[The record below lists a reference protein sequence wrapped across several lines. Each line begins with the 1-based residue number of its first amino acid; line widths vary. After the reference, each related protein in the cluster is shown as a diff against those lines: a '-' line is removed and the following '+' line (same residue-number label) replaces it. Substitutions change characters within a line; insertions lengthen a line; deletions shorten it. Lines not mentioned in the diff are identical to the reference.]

1 MSRQCTILVVA
12 NTQAEVG
19 ALLGG
24 LAGELAVL
32 VACDSQHA
40 LEILSDGEIEL
51 LLLDAEMPQLDGFEL
66 CQKIKSNSLT
76 CEIPVIFV
84 LAASGGDK
92 IDRLFEVGAA
102 DYVVRPV
109 REKTLSA
116 RIKAHLKLEELTS
129 LPPLLGLSESPQTLQ
144 AFFDNTPDGILVVNG
159 EGDIEACNTSLLTLS
174 GFAAHELINA
184 HFDLL
189 LPDCHNILVKYE
201 SNHQSIDGIVDVRNV
216 AMVTSS
222 GREFSVELSLSHY
235 QQGASRYYLFFLR
248 NNTEWQ
254 MKEALLR
261 NSEEKL
267 RTIIE
272 NASNVICTMD
282 RYHQFTFLSPAWSE
296 YLGYSVASGL
306 GKLMDQFIYEDDIEA
321 FNRALIQYDN
331 GEFPRF
337 ECRLIHSSGAL
348 RWFMLSGRLVKGGEG
363 DPQFYVMVLED
374 ITEHKTVV
382 QALTES
388 EERFRLLFES
398 MNHGVV
404 VVDEQGVPVITNQAV
419 EKILGMSY
427 PGLVKKLGCGEIEL
441 IDERQQPISLEEF
454 PPNVTM
460 RSGESL
466 HERVLGVRTHE
477 GHQERWISMN
487 VVAQAGEQTGKPE
500 RLFITFSDMTERRLA
515 EYAVQDYLRYLNVME
530 RMNEVGIQAV
540 SVDDLLRNVLQELLS
555 TFECQNA
562 WIIYPCEAEQQQ
574 SFVPMLIDDQQDGG
588 AIETTFPV
596 DETTRQLMDKS
607 LSCTTPTL
615 FCDDQAEALPHSIAK
630 QYQLNAILTIA
641 IFPKKSKPWL
651 LCLCYGK
658 EQPPPTQQ
666 DRLIVENIAKRLADY
681 ITSFDS
687 LISLRES
694 EDSLKEAQAIGQ
706 IGNWSHDLAK
716 DVVYWSEQV
725 YRILGKDSLWFIP
738 QYDGFLDV
746 VHPEDRDNVYQ
757 YDQQIRRDGGT
768 LGYDFRIIRADGAV
782 RWVHAEIIADTEQ
795 GAVPSKV
802 RGTFQDITQSK
813 ESEEQLKQAENQMRM
828 ILESAAEGIFGL
840 DNAGNAT
847 FVNSSASK
855 MLGYAPDEIVG
866 KAVHPLIHHSYANG
880 SEYPISECPFNQALV
895 KGGVQ
900 RNQHDILWHK
910 EGAHFPVE
918 FSVMPLRSGGSTFGA
933 VVTFRDISEQIRSE
947 SEKKLLQNQLQQ
959 AQKMDAIG
967 QLTGGVAHDF
977 NNMLASILGYSELA
991 LRILSHSPNEK
1002 LVRYVE
1008 EIFKAGE
1015 RGRDLIAKMLAFSR
1029 GIDDSKPEP
1038 ILLEPLLTDVLK
1050 MLRSVMPAS
1059 IAITTEVEEGVPAV
1073 MVDTINLQQIVMN
1086 LCINARDAMEGKG
1099 ELHIVIQSHHC
1110 QESYCASCHENFAGD
1125 YVELRITDSGCGIDQ
1140 ENLVRMF
1147 DPFFTTKEMGKG
1159 TGMGLSVVHGV
1170 VHSAGGHVGVS
1181 SSPGEGTTVSI
1192 YFPPTALHAK
1202 GEGDA
1207 IELGAEEACVG
1218 KILVVDDEPSVGE
1231 FLQEILRLYG
1241 YECDYQPLPRQ
1252 AFEQLKKQPGYYQL
1266 VISDVTMPEMTGI
1279 ELAESIHSY
1288 DPNLPVILCTG
1299 YSDILTPEVV
1309 DRIGVLRVLKKPLN
1323 SVELL
1328 ESVADALAVTP

>member
-1 MSRQCTILVVA
+1 MSRQHTILVVA
-12 NTQAEVG
+12 NTQAEVDT
-19 ALLGG
+19 LLGG
-24 LAGELAVL
+24 LANELNVL
-32 VACDSQHA
+32 VACNRQRA
-40 LEILSDGEIEL
+40 LDILSDERVDL
-51 LLLDAEMPQLDGFEL
+51 VLLDAEIPQLDSFAL
-66 CQKIKSNSLT
+66 CQEIKSNHLT
-76 CEIPVIFV
+76 GEIPVIFV
-84 LAASGGDK
+84 IAACDGDE
-92 IDRLFEVGAA
+92 IDRLFDIGAA
-102 DYVVRPV
+102 DYVARPV
-109 REKTLSA
+109 REKILSV
-116 RIKAHLKLEELTS
+116 RIKAHLKLEGSPS
-129 LPPLLGLSESPQTLQ
+129 LPPLQALSENPQTLQ
-144 AFFDNTPDGILVVNG
+144 TFFDNTPDGILVVNDKG
-159 EGDIEACNTSLLTLS
+159 YIERCNRSLLVMS
-174 GFAAHELINA
+174 GFENDELINA
-184 HFDLL
+184 HFDLI
-189 LPDCHNILVKYE
+189 LPDCHNLLVEYE
-201 SNHQSIDGIVDVRNV
+201 RNQQSIDGLIDARNI
-216 AMVTSS
+216 AMVSSS
-222 GREFSVELSLSHY
+222 GREFSVELSLAHY
-235 QQGASRYYLFFLR
+235 QQGEGRHYLFFLR
-248 NNTEWQ
+248 NNAEWQ

-261 NSEEKL
+261 HSEEKL

-282 RYHQFTFLSPAWSE
+282 RHHQFTFLSPAWSE
-296 YLGYSVASGL
+296 HLGYSVANGL
-306 GKLMDQFIYEDDIEA
+306 GKLMDQFIYEEDIDA

-374 ITEHKTVV
+374 ITEHKAVV

-398 MNHGVV
+398 MSHGVV
-404 VVDEQGVPVITNQAV
+404 VIDEQGVPVVTNQAV

-427 PGLVKKLGCGEIEL
+427 PALVKQLGRGEVEL
-441 IDERQQPISLEEF
+441 IDERQQPISLAEF
-454 PPNVTM
+454 PPTVTM
-460 RSGESL
+460 KTGESL
-466 HERVLGVRTHE
+466 HERVLGVRTDQ
-477 GHQERWISMN
+477 GRQERWISMN
-487 VVAQAGEQTGKPE
+487 VVAQTGGGAGKPE
-500 RLFITFSDMTERRLA
+500 RLFITFSDMTERHFA
-515 EYAVQDYLRYLNVME
+515 ENSVQDYLRYLNVME

-540 SVDDLLRNVLQELLS
+540 SVDDLLKNVLQELLL

-574 SFVPMLIDDQQDGG
+574 PFVPMLIDNQQGESAVEG
-588 AIETTFPV
+588 MFPI
-596 DETTRQLMDKS
+596 DAATRQMVETA
-607 LSCTTPTL
+607 LSSTTPTL
-615 FCDDQAEALPHSIAK
+615 FGNQQAEALPPSLAK
-630 QYQLNAILTIA
+630 QYQLNAILSIA
-641 IFPKKSKPWL
+641 VFPKKSKPWL

-658 EQPPPTQQ
+658 EQPIPTQH
-666 DRLIVENIAKRLADY
+666 DRLILENIAKRLADY

-687 LISLRES
+687 LNSLRES

-706 IGNWSHDLAK
+706 IGNWSHDLVM
-716 DVVYWSEQV
+716 DVVCWSEQV

-746 VHPEDRDNVYQ
+746 VHPEDRDQVRQ
-757 YDQQIRRDGGT
+757 YDQQIRRDGGK

-795 GAVPSKV
+795 SVVPSKV

-855 MLGYAPDEIVG
+855 MLGYTPEEIVG
-866 KAVHPLIHHSYANG
+866 KPVHPLIHHSYANG

-895 KGGVQ
+895 EGGVQ

-910 EGAHFPVE
+910 GGEHFPVE
-918 FSVMPLRSGGSTFGA
+918 FSVMPLRSGESTFGA
-933 VVTFRDISEQIRSE
+933 VVTFRDISEQISAE

-977 NNMLASILGYSELA
+977 NNMLASILGYSELS
-991 LRILSHSPNEK
+991 LRILSHAPNEK
-1002 LVRYVE
+1002 LARYIE

-1099 ELHIVIQSHHC
+1099 QLHIVIRNHHC
-1110 QESYCASCHENFAGD
+1110 QENFCASCHENFAGD
-1125 YVELRITDSGCGIDQ
+1125 YVELKISDSGCGIDQ

-1181 SSPGEGTTVSI
+1181 SSPGEGTAVSI
-1192 YFPPTALHAK
+1192 YFPPTMLQAK
-1202 GEGDA
+1202 EEGEV
-1207 IELGAEEACVG
+1207 IELVVEEVCVG
-1218 KILVVDDEPSVGE
+1218 KILVVDDEPSVGG
-1231 FLQEILRLYG
+1231 FLQEILGLYG

-1252 AFEQLKKQPGYYQL
+1252 ALEQIKQQPGYYQL
-1266 VISDVTMPEMTGI
+1266 IISDVTMPEMTGI
-1279 ELAESIHSY
+1279 ELAESIHLYNSS
-1288 DPNLPVILCTG
+1288 LPVILCTG
-1299 YSDILTPEVV
+1299 YSDTLTPDVV
-1309 DRIGVLRVLKKPLN
+1309 ERIGVRHVLKKPLN

-1328 ESVADALAVTP
+1328 ESVADALGVTP

>member
-1 MSRQCTILVVA
+1 MSRQHTILVVT
-12 NTQAEVG
+12 NTQADVDV
-19 ALLGG
+19 LLGG
-24 LAGELAVL
+24 LADELNVL
-32 VACDSQHA
+32 VACDSQHT
-40 LEILSDGEIEL
+40 LDILSSGRVEL
-51 LLLDAEMPQLDGFEL
+51 LLLDTAMPQLDGFAL
-66 CQKIKSNSLT
+66 CQKIKSNHLT
-76 CEIPVIFV
+76 RSIPVIFV
-84 LAASGGDK
+84 LTECDEDK
-92 IDRLFEVGAA
+92 IDGLFDVGGA
-102 DYVVRPV
+102 DYVARPV

-116 RIKAHLKLEELTS
+116 RIKAHLTFERLTPPHP
-129 LPPLLGLSESPQTLQ
+129 LPGFSENQQTLQ
-144 AFFDNTPDGILVVNG
+144 IFFDNTPDGILVVDDKG
-159 EGDIEACNTSLLTLS
+159 EIEKFNQSLLAMS
-174 GFAAHELINA
+174 GFEERELINA

-189 LPDCHNILVKYE
+189 LPDCHNLLAEYE
-201 SNHQSIDGIVDVRNV
+201 ANHQSIDGIIDARNIALV
-216 AMVTSS
+216 ASS
-222 GREFSVELSLSHY
+222 GKEFSVELSLSHY
-235 QQGASRYYLFFLR
+235 RQGESHHYLFFLR

-282 RYHQFTFLSPAWSE
+282 RHHQFTFLSPAWSE

-306 GKLMDQFIYEDDIEA
+306 GKLMDQFIYEDDIDA

-348 RWFMLSGRLVKGGEG
+348 RWFMLSGRLVKGAG
-363 DPQFYVMVLED
+363 DAQFYVVVLED
-374 ITEHKTVV
+374 ITEHKAVV

-398 MNHGVV
+398 MSHGVV
-404 VVDEQGVPVITNQAV
+404 VIDEQGVPVITNQAV
-419 EKILGMSY
+419 DNILGMSY
-427 PGLVKKLGCGEIEL
+427 PSLVKQLECGEVEL
-441 IDERQQPISLEEF
+441 VGEQQQPVSLEDF

-466 HERVLGVRTHE
+466 HERVLGIRTHE
-477 GHQERWISMN
+477 DHQERWISMS
-487 VVAQAGEQTGKPE
+487 VVAQAGEQAGKPE
-500 RLFITFSDMTERRLA
+500 RLFITFSDMTERRFA
-515 EYAVQDYLRYLNVME
+515 ECAVQDYLRYLNVME
-530 RMNEVGIQAV
+530 RMNEVGIQAA
-540 SVDDLLRNVLQELLS
+540 SVDDLLRNVLRELLL
-555 TFECQNA
+555 TLECQKA
-562 WIIYPCEAEQQQ
+562 WIIYPCEAEQQLP
-574 SFVPMLIDDQQDGG
+574 SVPMLIDDQQNGG
-588 AIETTFPV
+588 AIEAMFPI
-596 DETTRQLMDKS
+596 DDTTRQMVEKS
-607 LSCTTPTL
+607 FSCATPTL
-615 FCDDQAEALPHSIAK
+615 FSNDHGEGLPHSIAS
-630 QYQLNAILTIA
+630 QYQLDAILTIA
-641 IFPKKSKPWL
+641 VFPKKSKPWL

-658 EQPPPTQQ
+658 DQPTPTQQ

-681 ITSFDS
+681 ITSFDN
-687 LISLRES
+687 LTSLRES
-694 EDSLKEAQAIGQ
+694 EESLKEAQTIGQ
-706 IGNWSHDLAK
+706 IGNWSHDLVK

-725 YRILGKDSLWFIP
+725 YRILGKDSLWCIP
-738 QYDGFLDV
+738 QYDGFMDV
-746 VHPEDRDNVYQ
+746 VHPEDRDKVCQ
-757 YDQQIRRDGGT
+757 YDQQIRREGGK

-813 ESEEQLKQAENQMRM
+813 ESGEQLKQAENQMRM

-855 MLGYAPDEIVG
+855 MLGYAPEEIVG
-866 KAVHPLIHHSYANG
+866 KPVHPLIHHSYANG

-895 KGGVQ
+895 EGGVQ
-900 RNQHDILWHK
+900 RNQHDILWRK
-910 EGAHFPVE
+910 GGAHFPVE
-918 FSVMPLRSGGSTFGA
+918 FSVMPLRSGESTFGA
-933 VVTFRDISEQIRSE
+933 VVTFRDISEQIRAE
-947 SEKKLLQNQLQQ
+947 LEKKLLQNQLQQ

-1099 ELHIVIQSHHC
+1099 ELHIVIRKHHC
-1110 QESYCASCHENFAGD
+1110 QDNYCASCHENFAGD

-1140 ENLVRMF
+1140 ESLVRMF

-1202 GEGDA
+1202 EESEA
-1207 IELGAEEACVG
+1207 IELAAEETCVG

-1231 FLQEILRLYG
+1231 FLREILRLYG
-1241 YECDYQPLPRQ
+1241 YECDYQPLPLQ
-1252 AFEQLKKQPGYYQL
+1252 ALEQIKKQPGHYQL
-1266 VISDVTMPEMTGI
+1266 IISDVTMPEMTGI
-1279 ELAESIHSY
+1279 ELAEAIHSY
-1288 DPNLPVILCTG
+1288 KSNLPVILCTG
-1299 YSDILTPEVV
+1299 YSDVLTPEVV

-1328 ESVADALAVTP
+1328 ESVADALGVVS